1 MSCTSE
7 GSFTS
12 RAKELLLTSFMPAS
26 HPGGL
31 LRSAG
36 APREGGIAM
45 STRITERGAGPAIGL
60 SAVGIAVLLVLII
73 AAFGSFTQVGVG
85 EVGIVKHFGAI
96 NPDHPDVFDPGI
108 HTKVPFR
115 DDVVLFDTRIQKE
128 QVEASAASKDGVTIH
143 STIAVNFHIDAAK
156 APLILQNIG
165 PNYKDRFI
173 DRQIEQPFKA
183 VTAQYAGLELI
194 QKREEVA
201 IKARTTLKDKLA
213 SNFIDVAAFTIPNY
227 EFPKEFNDAI
237 LATQVANQQNL
248 QAKQLQE
255 KARTEAE
262 TALIVAQGLANAQKA
277 QATTLTPEYLQLQ
290 AITKWNGQ
298 LPQYLTPNTPLP
310 FIGAPP
316 VPTGR

>member
-1 MSCTSE
+1 MSARN
-7 GSFTS
+7 F
-12 RAKELLLTSFMPAS
+12 
-26 HPGGL
+26 
-31 LRSAG
+31 
-36 APREGGIAM
+36 
-45 STRITERGAGPAIGL
+45 ERPNPNIGL
-60 SAVGIAVLLVLII
+60 GVVGIAFVLVAII
-73 AAFGSFTQVGVG
+73 AILGSFTQVGVG

-96 NPDHPDVFDPGI
+96 DPEHPDVFDPGI
-108 HTKVPFR
+108 HAKVPFR
-115 DDVVLFDTRIQKE
+115 DDVVIFDTRIQKE
-128 QVEASAASKDGVTIH
+128 QVDASAASKDGVTIH

-156 APLILQNIG
+156 APLILQTLG
-165 PNYKDRFI
+165 PNYKDRII
-173 DRQIEQPFKA
+173 DQQIQQAFKD

-201 IKARTTLKDKLA
+201 IKARTTLKDKL
-213 SNFIDVAAFTIPNY
+213 SPYYIIVDEFTIPNY

-290 AITKWNGQ
+290 AINKWNGQ
-298 LPQYLTPNTPLP
+298 LPQYLTPGAAIP
-310 FIGAPP
+310 FIGTLPQ
-316 VPTGR
+316 TK

>member
-1 MSCTSE
+1 VTIR
-7 GSFTS
+7 GV
-12 RAKELLLTSFMPAS
+12 PAR
-26 HPGGL
+26 P
-31 LRSAG
+31 
-36 APREGGIAM
+36 
-45 STRITERGAGPAIGL
+45 AGPAIGA
-60 SAVGIAVLLVLII
+60 SAIGIAVILVLII
-73 AAFGSFTQVGVG
+73 TLLGSFTQVGVG

-96 NPDHPDVFDPGI
+96 DPDHPDVFDPGI

-115 DDVVLFDTRIQKE
+115 DDVVIFDTRIQKE
-128 QVEASAASKDGVTIH
+128 QVDASAASKDGVTIH
-143 STIAVNFHIDAAK
+143 STIAVNFHIEAAK
-156 APLILQNIG
+156 APLILQNLG
-165 PNYKDRFI
+165 PNYKDRII
-173 DRQIEQPFKA
+173 DQQIQQAFKD

-213 SNFIDVAAFTIPNY
+213 PYYIVVDEFTIPNY

-290 AITKWNGQ
+290 AINKWNGQ
-298 LPQYLTPNTPLP
+298 LPQYLTPGAAIP
-310 FIGAPP
+310 FIGTLPAQK
-316 VPTGR
+316 

>member
-1 MSCTSE
+1 MSARVTAR
-7 GSFTS
+7 GS
-12 RAKELLLTSFMPAS
+12 
-26 HPGGL
+26 
-31 LRSAG
+31 
-36 APREGGIAM
+36 
-45 STRITERGAGPAIGL
+45 GPAIGL
-60 SAVGIAVLLVLII
+60 SAVGIAALLVFII
-73 AAFGSFTQVGVG
+73 GAFGSFTQVGVG

-96 NPDHPDVFDPGI
+96 NPDYPDVFEPGI

-115 DDVVLFDTRIQKE
+115 DDVVIFDTRIQKE
-128 QVEASAASKDGVTIH
+128 QVDASAASKDGVTIH
-143 STIAVNFHIDAAK
+143 STIAINFHIDATK

-165 PNYKDRFI
+165 PNYKDRII
-173 DRQIEQPFKA
+173 DQQIQQAFKD

-201 IKARTTLKDKLA
+201 IKARTTLKEKLTPYY
-213 SNFIDVAAFTIPNY
+213 IIVDEFTIPNY

-290 AITKWNGQ
+290 AINKWNGQ
-298 LPQYLTPNTPLP
+298 LPQYLTPNAPLP
-310 FIGAPP
+310 FLGTAPL
-316 VPTGR
+316 TGR

>member
-1 MSCTSE
+1 MSIRVAQ
-7 GSFTS
+7 G
-12 RAKELLLTSFMPAS
+12 
-26 HPGGL
+26 
-31 LRSAG
+31 RS
-36 APREGGIAM
+36 P
-45 STRITERGAGPAIGL
+45 AGPAIGFGV
-60 SAVGIAVLLVLII
+60 VGIAALLVLII
-73 AAFGSFTQVGVG
+73 AIFGSFTQVGVG

-96 NPDHPDVFDPGI
+96 DTDHPDVFDPGI
-108 HTKVPFR
+108 HTKIPFR
-115 DDVVLFDTRIQKE
+115 DDVVIFDTRIQKE
-128 QVEASAASKDGVTIH
+128 QVDSSAASKDGVTIH
-143 STIAVNFHIDAAK
+143 STITINFHIEAAK

-165 PNYKDRFI
+165 ANYKERII
-173 DRQIEQPFKA
+173 DQQIQQAFKD

-201 IKARTTLKDKLA
+201 LKAKSVLKDKLTPYY
-213 SNFIDVAAFTIPNY
+213 IVVDEFTIPNY

-290 AITKWNGQ
+290 AINKWNGQ

-310 FIGAPP
+310 FIGATTAPATP
-316 VPTGR
+316 AR

>member
-1 MSCTSE
+1 MTIR
-7 GSFTS
+7 GV
-12 RAKELLLTSFMPAS
+12 PARPS
-26 HPGGL
+26 
-31 LRSAG
+31 
-36 APREGGIAM
+36 
-45 STRITERGAGPAIGL
+45 GPAIGA
-60 SAVGIAVLLVLII
+60 SAVGIAALLVLII
-73 AAFGSFTQVGVG
+73 AVLGSFTQVGVG

-96 NPDHPDVFDPGI
+96 DPDHPDVFDPGI

-115 DDVVLFDTRIQKE
+115 DDVVIFDTRIQKE
-128 QVEASAASKDGVTIH
+128 QVDASAASKDGVTIH

-156 APLILQNIG
+156 APLILQTLG
-165 PNYKDRFI
+165 PNYKDRII
-173 DRQIEQPFKA
+173 DQQIQQAFKD

-201 IKARTTLKDKLA
+201 IKARTTLKDKLTPYY
-213 SNFIDVAAFTIPNY
+213 IIVDEFTIPNY

-290 AITKWNGQ
+290 AINKWNGQ
-298 LPQYLTPNTPLP
+298 LPQYLTPGAAIP
-310 FIGAPP
+310 FIGTLPA
-316 VPTGR
+316 TK

>member
-1 MSCTSE
+1 M
-7 GSFTS
+7 
-12 RAKELLLTSFMPAS
+12 
-26 HPGGL
+26 
-31 LRSAG
+31 
-36 APREGGIAM
+36 
-45 STRITERGAGPAIGL
+45 
-60 SAVGIAVLLVLII
+60 
-73 AAFGSFTQVGVG
+73 
-85 EVGIVKHFGAI
+85 
-96 NPDHPDVFDPGI
+96 
-108 HTKVPFR
+108 
-115 DDVVLFDTRIQKE
+115 
-128 QVEASAASKDGVTIH
+128 
-143 STIAVNFHIDAAK
+143 
-156 APLILQNIG
+156 
-165 PNYKDRFI
+165 
-173 DRQIEQPFKA
+173 
-183 VTAQYAGLELI
+183 TAQYAGLELI

-201 IKARTTLKDKLA
+201 IKARVTLKDKLA
-213 SNFIDVAAFTIPNY
+213 PYYIVVDEFTIPNY

-290 AITKWNGQ
+290 AINKWNGQ

>member
-1 MSCTSE
+1 MTI
-7 GSFTS
+7 
-12 RAKELLLTSFMPAS
+12 RAT
-26 HPGGL
+26 PG
-31 LRSAG
+31 R
-36 APREGGIAM
+36 
-45 STRITERGAGPAIGL
+45 AGPAIGL
-60 SAVGIAVLLVLII
+60 SVVGIGTVLVLII
-73 AAFGSFTQVGVG
+73 VILGSFTQVGVG
-85 EVGIVKHFGAI
+85 EIGIVKHFGAI
-96 NPDHPDVFDPGI
+96 DPAHPDVFEPGI
-108 HTKVPFR
+108 HAKVPFR
-115 DDVVLFDTRIQKE
+115 DDVVIFDTRIQKD

-165 PNYKDRFI
+165 PNYKDRII
-173 DRQIEQPFKA
+173 DQQIQQAFKD

-213 SNFIDVAAFTIPNY
+213 PYFIVVDEFTIPNY

-290 AITKWNGQ
+290 AINKWNGQ

-310 FIGAPP
+310 FIGTT
-316 VPTGR
+316 PTTTK

>member
-1 MSCTSE
+1 VTIR
-7 GSFTS
+7 GVPA
-12 RAKELLLTSFMPAS
+12 RAS
-26 HPGGL
+26 
-31 LRSAG
+31 
-36 APREGGIAM
+36 
-45 STRITERGAGPAIGL
+45 GPAIGA
-60 SAVGIAVLLVLII
+60 SAVGIAALLVLII
-73 AAFGSFTQVGVG
+73 AVLGSFTQVGVG

-96 NPDHPDVFDPGI
+96 DPDHPDVFDPGI
-108 HTKVPFR
+108 HAKVPFR
-115 DDVVLFDTRIQKE
+115 DDVVIFDTRIQKE
-128 QVEASAASKDGVTIH
+128 QVDASAASKDGVTIH

-156 APLILQNIG
+156 APLILQTLG
-165 PNYKDRFI
+165 PNYKDRII
-173 DRQIEQPFKA
+173 DQQIQQAFKD

-201 IKARTTLKDKLA
+201 IKARTTLKDKLLPY
-213 SNFIDVAAFTIPNY
+213 FIIVDEFTIPNY

-290 AITKWNGQ
+290 AINKWNGQ
-298 LPQYLTPNTPLP
+298 LPQYLTPGAAIP
-310 FIGAPP
+310 FIGTLPA
-316 VPTGR
+316 TK

>member
-1 MSCTSE
+1 MTIR
-7 GSFTS
+7 GTQ
-12 RAKELLLTSFMPAS
+12 
-26 HPGGL
+26 
-31 LRSAG
+31 
-36 APREGGIAM
+36 PRY
-45 STRITERGAGPAIGL
+45 AGPGIGL
-60 SAVGIAVLLVLII
+60 GVVGIAALFVLII
-73 AAFGSFTQVGVG
+73 AIFGSFTQVGVG

-96 NPDHPDVFDPGI
+96 DTEHPDVFDPGI

-115 DDVVLFDTRIQKE
+115 DDVVIFDTRIQKE
-128 QVEASAASKDGVTIH
+128 QVESSAASKDGVTIH
-143 STIAVNFHIDAAK
+143 STITINFHIEAAK

-165 PNYKDRFI
+165 SNYKERII
-173 DRQIEQPFKA
+173 DQQIQQAFKD

-201 IKARTTLKDKLA
+201 LKAKAVLKDKLA
-213 SNFIDVAAFTIPNY
+213 PYYIVVDEFTIPNY

-290 AITKWNGQ
+290 AINKWNGQ

-310 FIGAPP
+310 FIGTT
-316 VPTGR
+316 PTTPAR

>member
-1 MSCTSE
+1 MSVRVAQ
-7 GSFTS
+7 G
-12 RAKELLLTSFMPAS
+12 
-26 HPGGL
+26 
-31 LRSAG
+31 RS
-36 APREGGIAM
+36 P
-45 STRITERGAGPAIGL
+45 AGPVIGVGV
-60 SAVGIAVLLVLII
+60 VGIAALLVFILAI
-73 AAFGSFTQVGVG
+73 FGSFTQVGVG

-96 NPDHPDVFDPGI
+96 DTDHPDVFDPGI

-115 DDVVLFDTRIQKE
+115 DDVVIFDTRIQKE
-128 QVEASAASKDGVTIH
+128 QVDSSAASKDGVTIH
-143 STIAVNFHIDAAK
+143 STITINFHIEAAK

-165 PNYKDRFI
+165 ANYKERII
-173 DRQIEQPFKA
+173 DQQIQQAFKD

-201 IKARTTLKDKLA
+201 IKAKGVLKDKL
-213 SNFIDVAAFTIPNY
+213 SPYFIVVDEFTIPNY

-290 AITKWNGQ
+290 AINKWNGQ

-310 FIGAPP
+310 FIGTT
-316 VPTGR
+316 PTPTTK

>member
-1 MSCTSE
+1 MSSRTTSAR
-7 GSFTS
+7 SAT
-12 RAKELLLTSFMPAS
+12 
-26 HPGGL
+26 GGL
-31 LRSAG
+31 GLG
-36 APREGGIAM
+36 VLGI
-45 STRITERGAGPAIGL
+45 
-60 SAVGIAVLLVLII
+60 VLVLVFLIGV
-73 AAFGSFTQVGVG
+73 FGSFTQVGVG

-96 NPDHPDVFDPGI
+96 DPNHPDIFDPGI

-115 DDVVLFDTRIQKE
+115 DDVVIFDTRIQKE
-128 QVEASAASKDGVTIH
+128 QVEAFAASKDGVTIH
-143 STIAVNFHIDAAK
+143 STIAINFHIDATK

-165 PNYKDRFI
+165 PNYRERIVDQQIQQAFKD
-173 DRQIEQPFKA
+173 

-201 IKARTTLKDKLA
+201 IKARTTLKDKLTPY
-213 SNFIDVAAFTIPNY
+213 FIVVDEFTIPNY

-290 AITKWNGQ
+290 AITKWDGK
-298 LPQYLTPNTPLP
+298 LPQFLTPNTPLP
-310 FIGAPP
+310 FIGATTAPATP
-316 VPTGR
+316 AR

>member
-1 MSCTSE
+1 MAIRGTQ
-7 GSFTS
+7 
-12 RAKELLLTSFMPAS
+12 
-26 HPGGL
+26 
-31 LRSAG
+31 
-36 APREGGIAM
+36 PRY
-45 STRITERGAGPAIGL
+45 AGPAIGFGV
-60 SAVGIAVLLVLII
+60 VGIVALLVFII
-73 AAFGSFTQVGVG
+73 AIFGSFTQVGVG

-96 NPDHPDVFDPGI
+96 DLDHPDVFDPGI

-115 DDVVLFDTRIQKE
+115 DDVVIFDTRIQKE
-128 QVEASAASKDGVTIH
+128 QVESSAASKDGVTIH
-143 STIAVNFHIDAAK
+143 STITINFHIEAAK

-165 PNYKDRFI
+165 ANYKERII
-173 DRQIEQPFKA
+173 DQQIQQAFKD

-201 IKARTTLKDKLA
+201 LKAKGVLKDKL
-213 SNFIDVAAFTIPNY
+213 SPYYIVVDEFTIPNY

-290 AITKWNGQ
+290 AINKWNGQ

-310 FIGAPP
+310 FIGTT
-316 VPTGR
+316 PTTTK

>member
-1 MSCTSE
+1 MTIR
-7 GSFTS
+7 GTQ
-12 RAKELLLTSFMPAS
+12 P
-26 HPGGL
+26 
-31 LRSAG
+31 RSG
-36 APREGGIAM
+36 
-45 STRITERGAGPAIGL
+45 GPAIGL
-60 SAVGIAVLLVLII
+60 GVVGIAALLVLII
-73 AAFGSFTQVGVG
+73 AIFGSFTQVGVG
-85 EVGIVKHFGAI
+85 EVWIVKHFGAI
-96 NPDHPDVFDPGI
+96 DTDHPDVFDPGI

-115 DDVVLFDTRIQKE
+115 DDVVIFDTRIQKE
-128 QVEASAASKDGVTIH
+128 QVESSAASKDGVTIH
-143 STIAVNFHIDAAK
+143 STITINFHIEAAK

-165 PNYKDRFI
+165 ANYKERII
-173 DRQIEQPFKA
+173 DQQIQQAFKD

-201 IKARTTLKDKLA
+201 LKAKGVLKDKLTPYY
-213 SNFIDVAAFTIPNY
+213 IVVDEFTIPNY

-290 AITKWNGQ
+290 AINKWNGQ

-310 FIGAPP
+310 FIGTT
-316 VPTGR
+316 PTTPTR

>member
-1 MSCTSE
+1 MTIR
-7 GSFTS
+7 GTQ
-12 RAKELLLTSFMPAS
+12 
-26 HPGGL
+26 
-31 LRSAG
+31 
-36 APREGGIAM
+36 
-45 STRITERGAGPAIGL
+45 TRYAGPAIGFGV
-60 SAVGIAVLLVLII
+60 VGIVALLVFII
-73 AAFGSFTQVGVG
+73 AIFGSFTQVGVG

-96 NPDHPDVFDPGI
+96 DTDHPDVFDPGI

-115 DDVVLFDTRIQKE
+115 DDVVIFDTRIQKE
-128 QVEASAASKDGVTIH
+128 QVDSSAASKDGVTIH
-143 STIAVNFHIDAAK
+143 STITINFHIEAAK

-165 PNYKDRFI
+165 ANYKERII
-173 DRQIEQPFKA
+173 DQQIQQAFKD

-201 IKARTTLKDKLA
+201 LKAKGVLKDKL
-213 SNFIDVAAFTIPNY
+213 SPYYIVVDEFTIPNY

-290 AITKWNGQ
+290 AINKWNGQ

-310 FIGAPP
+310 FIGTT
-316 VPTGR
+316 PTTTK

>member
-1 MSCTSE
+1 MTIR
-7 GSFTS
+7 GTQ
-12 RAKELLLTSFMPAS
+12 P
-26 HPGGL
+26 
-31 LRSAG
+31 RS
-36 APREGGIAM
+36 
-45 STRITERGAGPAIGL
+45 SGPAIGFGV
-60 SAVGIAVLLVLII
+60 VGIAAVLVFII
-73 AAFGSFTQVGVG
+73 AIFGSFTQVGVG

-96 NPDHPDVFDPGI
+96 DTEHPDVFDPGI

-115 DDVVLFDTRIQKE
+115 DDVVIFDTRIQKE
-128 QVEASAASKDGVTIH
+128 QVDSSAASKDGVTIH
-143 STIAVNFHIDAAK
+143 STITINFHIEAAK

-165 PNYKDRFI
+165 ANYKERII
-173 DRQIEQPFKA
+173 DQQIQQAFKD

-201 IKARTTLKDKLA
+201 LKAKGVLKDKLTPY
-213 SNFIDVAAFTIPNY
+213 FIVVDEFTIPNY

-290 AITKWNGQ
+290 AINKWNGQ

-310 FIGAPP
+310 FIGTT
-316 VPTGR
+316 PTTPAR

>member
-1 MSCTSE
+1 MSIRVAQ
-7 GSFTS
+7 G
-12 RAKELLLTSFMPAS
+12 
-26 HPGGL
+26 
-31 LRSAG
+31 RS
-36 APREGGIAM
+36 P
-45 STRITERGAGPAIGL
+45 AGPVIGVGV
-60 SAVGIAVLLVLII
+60 VGIAALLVLVI
-73 AAFGSFTQVGVG
+73 AIFGSFTQVGVG

-96 NPDHPDVFDPGI
+96 DTDHPDVFDPGI

-115 DDVVLFDTRIQKE
+115 DDVVIFDTRIQKE
-128 QVEASAASKDGVTIH
+128 QVDSSAASKDGVTIH
-143 STIAVNFHIDAAK
+143 STITINFHIEAAK

-165 PNYKDRFI
+165 ANYKERII
-173 DRQIEQPFKA
+173 DQQIQQAFKD

-201 IKARTTLKDKLA
+201 IKAKGVLKDKL
-213 SNFIDVAAFTIPNY
+213 SPYYIVVDEFTIPNY

-290 AITKWNGQ
+290 AINKWNGQ

-310 FIGAPP
+310 FIGTT
-316 VPTGR
+316 PTTPTR

>member
-1 MSCTSE
+1 MS
-7 GSFTS
+7 
-12 RAKELLLTSFMPAS
+12 A
-26 HPGGL
+26 
-31 LRSAG
+31 
-36 APREGGIAM
+36 
-45 STRITERGAGPAIGL
+45 RISERGPGAAIGL
-60 SAVGIAVLLVLII
+60 SAVGIAVVLVLII
-73 AAFGSFTQVGVG
+73 GAFGSFTQVGVG

-96 NPDHPDVFDPGI
+96 NPEHPDVFDPGI

-128 QVEASAASKDGVTIH
+128 QVDASAASKDGVTIH
-143 STIAVNFHIDAAK
+143 STIAVNFHIEAAK

-165 PNYKDRFI
+165 PNYKDRII
-173 DRQIEQPFKA
+173 DQQIQQAFKD

-201 IKARTTLKDKLA
+201 VKARTTLRDKLA
-213 SNFIDVAAFTIPNY
+213 PYYIVVDEFTIPNY

>member
-1 MSCTSE
+1 MTIR
-7 GSFTS
+7 GTQ
-12 RAKELLLTSFMPAS
+12 P
-26 HPGGL
+26 
-31 LRSAG
+31 RS
-36 APREGGIAM
+36 
-45 STRITERGAGPAIGL
+45 SGPAIGFGV
-60 SAVGIAVLLVLII
+60 VGIAAVLVLILAI
-73 AAFGSFTQVGVG
+73 FGSFTQVGVG

-96 NPDHPDVFDPGI
+96 DTEHPDVFDPGI

-115 DDVVLFDTRIQKE
+115 DDVIIFDTRIQKE
-128 QVEASAASKDGVTIH
+128 QVDSSAASKDGVTIH
-143 STIAVNFHIDAAK
+143 STITINFHIEAAK

-165 PNYKDRFI
+165 ANYKERII
-173 DRQIEQPFKA
+173 DQQIQQAFKD

-201 IKARTTLKDKLA
+201 IKAKGVLKDKLTPYY
-213 SNFIDVAAFTIPNY
+213 IVVDEFTIPNY

-290 AITKWNGQ
+290 AINKWNGQ
-298 LPQYLTPNTPLP
+298 LPQYLTPGAAIP
-310 FIGAPP
+310 FIGTLPAQK
-316 VPTGR
+316 

>member
-1 MSCTSE
+1 VTIR
-7 GSFTS
+7 GV
-12 RAKELLLTSFMPAS
+12 
-26 HPGGL
+26 
-31 LRSAG
+31 SAR
-36 APREGGIAM
+36 P
-45 STRITERGAGPAIGL
+45 AGPAIGA
-60 SAVGIAVLLVLII
+60 SAIGIAVILVLII
-73 AAFGSFTQVGVG
+73 TLLGSFTQVGVG

-96 NPDHPDVFDPGI
+96 DPDHPDVFDPGI

-115 DDVVLFDTRIQKE
+115 DDVVIFDTRIQKE
-128 QVEASAASKDGVTIH
+128 QVDASAASKDGVTIH
-143 STIAVNFHIDAAK
+143 STIAVNFHIEAAK
-156 APLILQNIG
+156 APLILQNLG
-165 PNYKDRFI
+165 PNYKDRII
-173 DRQIEQPFKA
+173 DQQIQQAFKD

-213 SNFIDVAAFTIPNY
+213 PYYIVVDEFTIPNY

-290 AITKWNGQ
+290 AINKWNGQ
-298 LPQYLTPNTPLP
+298 LPQYLTPGAAIP
-310 FIGAPP
+310 FIGTLPA
-316 VPTGR
+316 TK

>member
-1 MSCTSE
+1 MSLRGT
-7 GSFTS
+7 
-12 RAKELLLTSFMPAS
+12 PA
-26 HPGGL
+26 
-31 LRSAG
+31 
-36 APREGGIAM
+36 
-45 STRITERGAGPAIGL
+45 RGAGPALGIG
-60 SAVGIAVLLVLII
+60 AVGVVFALFLVFV
-73 AAFGSFTQVGVG
+73 AFGSFTQVGVG

-96 NPDHPDVFDPGI
+96 DPSHPDVFDPGI

-115 DDVVLFDTRIQKE
+115 DDVVIFETRIQKE
-128 QVEASAASKDGVTIH
+128 QVDASAASKDGVTIH
-143 STIAVNFHIDAAK
+143 STIAVNFHIDASK

-165 PNYKDRFI
+165 PNYKDRII
-173 DRQIEQPFKA
+173 DQQIQQAFKD
-183 VTAQYAGLELI
+183 VTGQYAGLELI

-201 IKARTTLKDKLA
+201 SRAKDTLRDKL
-213 SNFIDVAAFTIPNY
+213 SPYYIIVDEFTIPNY

-255 KARTEAE
+255 KARTEAD

-290 AITKWNGQ
+290 AINKWNGQ

>member
-1 MSCTSE
+1 MSS
-7 GSFTS
+7 
-12 RAKELLLTSFMPAS
+12 
-26 HPGGL
+26 
-31 LRSAG
+31 
-36 APREGGIAM
+36 
-45 STRITERGAGPAIGL
+45 RITPRVGGPSIGL
-60 SAVGIAVLLVLII
+60 SVIGVATLLVFLIGV
-73 AAFGSFTQVGVG
+73 FGSFTQVGVG

-96 NPDHPDVFDPGI
+96 DPVHPDVFDPGI
-108 HTKVPFR
+108 HAKVPFR
-115 DDVVLFDTRIQKE
+115 DDVVIFDTRIQKE
-128 QVEASAASKDGVTIH
+128 QVDASAASRDGVTIH
-143 STIAVNFHIDAAK
+143 STIAINFHIDASK

-165 PNYKDRFI
+165 PNYKDRII
-173 DRQIEQPFKA
+173 DQQIQQAFKD

-201 IKARTTLKDKLA
+201 IKARTTLKDKLTPYY
-213 SNFIDVAAFTIPNY
+213 IVVDEFTIPNY

-290 AITKWNGQ
+290 AISKWDGK

-310 FIGAPP
+310 FIGTTVPAAPA
-316 VPTGR
+316 R

>member
-1 MSCTSE
+1 V
-7 GSFTS
+7 
-12 RAKELLLTSFMPAS
+12 
-26 HPGGL
+26 
-31 LRSAG
+31 SARD
-36 APREGGIAM
+36 AA
-45 STRITERGAGPAIGL
+45 RGAGPAIGL
-60 SAVGIAVLLVLII
+60 SAVGIVVLLVFIL
-73 AAFGSFTQVGVG
+73 AVLGSYTQVGVG

-96 NPDHPDVFDPGI
+96 NPDHPDIFDPGI

-115 DDVVLFDTRIQKE
+115 DDVVIFDTRIQKE

-165 PNYKDRFI
+165 PNYKDRII
-173 DRQIEQPFKA
+173 DQQIQQAFKD

-201 IKARTTLKDKLA
+201 IKARVTLKDKLA
-213 SNFIDVAAFTIPNY
+213 PYYIVVDEFTIPNY

-237 LATQVANQQNL
+237 LATQVANQQHL

-277 QATTLTPEYLQLQ
+277 QATTLTTEYLQLQ
-290 AITKWNGQ
+290 AINKWNGQ

>member
-1 MSCTSE
+1 MTIR
-7 GSFTS
+7 GTQ
-12 RAKELLLTSFMPAS
+12 P
-26 HPGGL
+26 
-31 LRSAG
+31 RSG
-36 APREGGIAM
+36 
-45 STRITERGAGPAIGL
+45 GPAIGL
-60 SAVGIAVLLVLII
+60 GVVGIAFLLVLII
-73 AAFGSFTQVGVG
+73 AIFGSFTQVGVG

-96 NPDHPDVFDPGI
+96 DTDHPDVFDPGI

-115 DDVVLFDTRIQKE
+115 DDVVIFDTRIQKE
-128 QVEASAASKDGVTIH
+128 QVDSSAASKDGVTIH
-143 STIAVNFHIDAAK
+143 STITINFHIEAAK

-165 PNYKDRFI
+165 ANYKERII
-173 DRQIEQPFKA
+173 DQQIQQAFKD

-201 IKARTTLKDKLA
+201 LKAKGVLKDKLTPYY
-213 SNFIDVAAFTIPNY
+213 IVVDEFTIPNY

-290 AITKWNGQ
+290 AINKWNGQ

-310 FIGAPP
+310 FIGTT
-316 VPTGR
+316 PTTPTR

>member
-1 MSCTSE
+1 VPNL
-7 GSFTS
+7 GV
-12 RAKELLLTSFMPAS
+12 
-26 HPGGL
+26 G
-31 LRSAG
+31 
-36 APREGGIAM
+36 
-45 STRITERGAGPAIGL
+45 
-60 SAVGIAVLLVLII
+60 AVGIVALLVLII
-73 AAFGSFTQVGVG
+73 AILGSFTQVGVG

-96 NPDHPDVFDPGI
+96 DPDHPDIFDPGI

-115 DDVVLFDTRIQKE
+115 DDVVIFDTRIQKE
-128 QVEASAASKDGVTIH
+128 QVDASAASKDGVTIH
-143 STIAVNFHIDAAK
+143 STIAVNFHIDASK

-165 PNYKDRFI
+165 PNYKDRII
-173 DRQIEQPFKA
+173 DQQIQQAFKD

-201 IKARTTLKDKLA
+201 IKARTTLKDKLQPYY
-213 SNFIDVAAFTIPNY
+213 IVVDEFTIPNY

-290 AITKWNGQ
+290 AINKWNGQ

-310 FIGAPP
+310 FIGTT
-316 VPTGR
+316 PTTR

>member
-1 MSCTSE
+1 MTIR
-7 GSFTS
+7 G
-12 RAKELLLTSFMPAS
+12 PQ
-26 HPGGL
+26 
-31 LRSAG
+31 RSSA
-36 APREGGIAM
+36 
-45 STRITERGAGPAIGL
+45 PAIGFGV
-60 SAVGIAVLLVLII
+60 VGIAAVLVFII
-73 AAFGSFTQVGVG
+73 AIFGSFTQVGVG

-96 NPDHPDVFDPGI
+96 DTDHPDVFDPGI

-115 DDVVLFDTRIQKE
+115 DDVVIFDTRIQKE
-128 QVEASAASKDGVTIH
+128 QVDSSAASKDGVTIH
-143 STIAVNFHIDAAK
+143 STITINFHIEAAK

-165 PNYKDRFI
+165 ANYKERII
-173 DRQIEQPFKA
+173 DQQIQQAFKD

-201 IKARTTLKDKLA
+201 IKAKGVLKDKLTPYY
-213 SNFIDVAAFTIPNY
+213 IVVDEFTIPNY

-290 AITKWNGQ
+290 AINKWNGQ

-310 FIGAPP
+310 FIGAT
-316 VPTGR
+316 PTTPAR

>member
-1 MSCTSE
+1 MTIR
-7 GSFTS
+7 GV
-12 RAKELLLTSFMPAS
+12 PAR
-26 HPGGL
+26 P
-31 LRSAG
+31 
-36 APREGGIAM
+36 
-45 STRITERGAGPAIGL
+45 GPAIGA
-60 SAVGIAVLLVLII
+60 SAIGIAVILLLII
-73 AAFGSFTQVGVG
+73 TLLGSFTQVGVG

-96 NPDHPDVFDPGI
+96 DPDHPDVFDPGI

-115 DDVVLFDTRIQKE
+115 DDVVIFDTRIQKE
-128 QVEASAASKDGVTIH
+128 QVDASAASKDGVTIH
-143 STIAVNFHIDAAK
+143 STIAVNFHIEAAK
-156 APLILQNIG
+156 APLILQNLG
-165 PNYKDRFI
+165 PNYKDRII
-173 DRQIEQPFKA
+173 DQQIQQAFKD

-213 SNFIDVAAFTIPNY
+213 PYYIVVDEFTIPNY

-290 AITKWNGQ
+290 AINKWNGQ
-298 LPQYLTPNTPLP
+298 LPQYLTPGAAIP
-310 FIGAPP
+310 FIGTLP
-316 VPTGR
+316 

>member
-1 MSCTSE
+1 MSIRVTQ
-7 GSFTS
+7 G
-12 RAKELLLTSFMPAS
+12 
-26 HPGGL
+26 
-31 LRSAG
+31 RS
-36 APREGGIAM
+36 
-45 STRITERGAGPAIGL
+45 SAGPAIGFGV
-60 SAVGIAVLLVLII
+60 VGIAALLVLII
-73 AAFGSFTQVGVG
+73 AIFGSFTQVGVG

-96 NPDHPDVFDPGI
+96 DTEHPDVFDPGI

-115 DDVVLFDTRIQKE
+115 DDVVIFDTRIQKE
-128 QVEASAASKDGVTIH
+128 QVDSSAASKDGVTIH
-143 STIAVNFHIDAAK
+143 STITINFHIEAAK

-165 PNYKDRFI
+165 ANYKERII
-173 DRQIEQPFKA
+173 DQQIQQAFKD

-201 IKARTTLKDKLA
+201 LKAKGVLKDKLTPYY
-213 SNFIDVAAFTIPNY
+213 IVVDEFTIPNY

-290 AITKWNGQ
+290 AINKWNGQ

-310 FIGAPP
+310 FIGTT
-316 VPTGR
+316 PTTPTR